1 MILYNVTF
9 GIDREIEPEWV
20 LWMKETH
27 IPEMLSTGIF
37 TGHKFYKVLSHEVE
51 GTSSYCIQ
59 YFTLPLYNS
68 TSTWNYLLQNSWRSI
83 ASGSRT
89 GMLLLTPCWKKSSS
103 TTCLRH

>member
-27 IPEMLSTGIF
+27 IPEVLSTGVF

-59 YFTLPLYNS
+59 YFTPSIIQFNQ
-68 TSTWNYLLQNSWRSI
+68 YLATFAPRFLEEHRQRFKDRHVAFN
-83 ASGSRT
+83 T
-89 GMLLLTPCWKKSSS
+89 LLEEVE
-103 TTCLRH
+103 